1 MSVFSYSYSTFKNES
16 QWNSMQLKYKSDD
29 TIKFGTGQIKFR
41 LIIIRSDV
49 TVVIVKFFRLFL
61 VDNTQHDI

>member
-1 MSVFSYSYSTFKNES
+1 
-16 QWNSMQLKYKSDD
+16 MQLKYKSDD

-49 TVVIVKFFRLFL
+49 TVGIVKFFRLFL